1 MRGPDAVDVHP
12 QGESPFGVM
21 DLVGNAW
28 QWTDEFTDDHTRA
41 AVLRGG
47 EYYQPQGS
55 IWYFPNTYQLNQHG
69 KLLLTAP
76 GLDRSGGIGF
86 RCARDTE

>member
-1 MRGPDAVDVHP
+1 M
-12 QGESPFGVM
+12 
-21 DLVGNAW
+21 W
-28 QWTDEFTDDHTRA
+28 QWTEVFIDELTCA
-41 AVLRGG
+41 AILRGG

-55 IWYFPNTYQLNQHG
+55 IWYFPSPYKLDEHG

-86 RCARDTE
+86 RCVRDTDHDKATD